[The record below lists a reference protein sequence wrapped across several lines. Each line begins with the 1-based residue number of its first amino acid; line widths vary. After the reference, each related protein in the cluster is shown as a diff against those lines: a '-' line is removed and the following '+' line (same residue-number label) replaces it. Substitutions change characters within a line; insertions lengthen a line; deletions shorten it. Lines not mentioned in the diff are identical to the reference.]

1 MYSIIWKGELPKR
14 MTIFYLTIGRIAKET
29 HKISHRMDKTVEKLL
44 DLQPQRNR
52 RARAT
57 SSMIEANQAEDAQHQ
72 KKKYSAP
79 GPNVQKDEES
89 VKSSSGQQLGVRNS
103 DSWPGINDIKG
114 IGNNA
119 RGVRNHIWWGGG

>member
-29 HKISHRMDKTVEKLL
+29 HKISHRMDKTAEKLL

-72 KKKYSAP
+72 KKSTALLAQMSRKMRNRLRVPQDNNSEFAIVTA
-79 GPNVQKDEES
+79 GPE
-89 VKSSSGQQLGVRNS
+89 
-103 DSWPGINDIKG
+103 
-114 IGNNA
+114 
-119 RGVRNHIWWGGG
+119 